1 MNYAKEIV
9 EQIGQEKQKRLQEG
23 GKDFHGALQIIVRIW
38 SDPSHALIELLQNAD
53 DAGATAVEYKMC
65 PQGILFSH
73 SGGHSFREDEVRA
86 ICSIA
91 DSTKDA
97 EKHTGFMGIGFKA
110 VFQLSNSP
118 FIFSHPWQFRFSK
131 EGFSPEKWGWILI
144 PRWVDSIPVDSIP
157 MEMEKVPKEKTVFWL
172 PYKVELSDDSKM
184 RIAEAIF
191 ERFDS
196 ICLLFL
202 RNVTKIQI
210 ESFDGRFRK
219 MFRSEDTVV
228 EEKNGEETTHKYKVF
243 RKLFNVPDEVKAD
256 NRVHESRRDKT
267 KVREIVLAFAIDA
280 KDKLQ
285 PMKYSHLYTFLPTV
299 YDPELRFVV
308 QGDFIL
314 DSHRSRVEESLKWNQ
329 WLWRC
334 VKDLLQ
340 SAIEGFQDDEGNH
353 VKGFKDKDNLRYQF
367 YTVLPSKGDFFW
379 FRYSYQTIIRTELV
393 EPFWKYCQE
402 TPIIVTSDN
411 TWVKPEEA
419 VIANAEVQKLLDKA
433 KLKELTGREHFVH
446 PEVGGVKEFLKEMGV
461 YDFEEQ
467 KILGALKD
475 EHWGNSK
482 ERGWFRDLY
491 TFFYDRVIDDNSKI
505 EWLRLYWANELKL
518 PIIKTT
524 QEIAK
529 KPDEVLFPPESEKEL
544 ELATGIPGVFFVDT
558 SIIEENSHKLLEKL
572 GVDSFTKKGIV
583 ETSILKGFEDDTI
596 WQNWT
601 VEERNRCV
609 RFIREWLKEQ
619 EWKPP
624 GLQRDLGVVRIETE
638 GNTLER
644 ADKCYFPEPELKLI
658 YPEASFVKLNRED
671 EEELNFLRALGVNDR
686 PRLLIEKGEY
696 QSDSEPAFALHW
708 KEFWNWLRG
717 KMSYSTGY
725 QRISDI
731 TCLDGWDEIQWS
743 QESAKPMLKYLIK
756 HWESYYKL
764 HLESR
769 YKYFYQVERS
779 EKVSSYLTWQ
789 LLGTQWLPTTKGLM
803 KPSAEVFVPSSKI
816 KRVAG
821 DLIPYISIPEGW
833 KEHEPLSQGQE
844 FFEFL
849 GIRTEL
855 DIASLQYLLQSIQK
869 RPIDDD
875 LKLHLTHIYQAFGR
889 LLQEENELG
898 EVKLLSESGT
908 FEDPS
913 TLYWNDDHDLGTH
926 FQGSEGVHFAWVPD
940 DVERQYVEVF
950 FEKTG
955 VKAIS
960 KQMQRELITP
970 TNVELNEDKTKLL
983 QGKARYIYSLLKHHK
998 ADKADKAGEK
1008 LSGLKVKS
1016 SDKLEILLRLD
1027 EIEMTVSSHVFY
1039 DVDGNTFYLTKDVEN
1054 FEIALELSRVFILD
1068 LSYISN
1074 IEIILREENGRI
1086 GERFKRQGIV
1096 LLNLPSEKI
1105 DDEQGDKTE
1114 ESKNGL
1120 GGSTTNQ
1127 ASPES
1132 ETESIS
1138 SGEGGT
1144 SQRHYPPSKPDRG
1157 VERVVLPYEER
1168 MNVEALNIERII
1180 RFEDS
1185 QDRKATNVSKENKGY
1200 DLESIDEATGEVRYI
1215 EVKARSFVMLTP
1227 HEYEVAKEKGAS
1239 YYLYVVDGEVVYI
1252 IQDPAN
1258 SCDVKEIETL
1268 ETRWNILGWREKAQ
1282 EYELHRY
1289 TS

>member
-9 EQIGQEKQKRLQEG
+9 EQIGLEKKNRLQGG
-23 GKDFHGALQIIVRIW
+23 GKDFQGALKRLVGIW
-38 SDPSHALIELLQNAD
+38 SDPTHALIELLQNAD
-53 DAGATAVEYKMC
+53 DAGALTVEYEIL
-65 PQGILFSH
+65 PGGILFKH
-73 SGGHSFREDEVRA
+73 NGHLFKEDEIRA
-86 ICSIA
+86 ICSID

-110 VFQLSNSP
+110 VFQLSTSP
-118 FIFSHPWQFRFSK
+118 FIISLPWQFRFSP
-131 EGFSPEKWGWILI
+131 EGFSPEEWGWILI
-144 PRWVDSIPVDSIP
+144 PRWVDSIPIEIEEVQ
-157 MEMEKVPKEKTVFWL
+157 KEETVFWL
-172 PYKVELSDDSKM
+172 PYKKELSEDSKR

-196 ICLLFL
+196 LCLLFL
-202 RNVTKIQI
+202 RNVTEIKI
-210 ESFDGRFRK
+210 ENFDGGIRE
-219 MFRSEDTVV
+219 MHRSEDTVI
-228 EEKNGEETTHKYKVF
+228 EEKNGKETTHKYKVF
-243 RKLFNVPDEVKAD
+243 RELFKVPDDVKTD
-256 NRVHESRRDKT
+256 YRVQDSGRDRA
-267 KVREIVLAFAIDA
+267 KVREIVLAFALDS
-280 KDKLQ
+280 KDNLQ
-285 PMKYSHLYTFLPTV
+285 PMKYSHLYTFLPTD

-314 DSHRSRVEESLKWNQ
+314 DSQRSRVEESLKWNQ

-393 EPFWKYCQE
+393 EPFWKYCRE

-411 TWVKPEEA
+411 AWVNPEEV

-461 YDFEEQ
+461 YVFEEQ
-467 KILGALKD
+467 KILEALKD
-475 EHWGNSK
+475 EHWVNSK
-482 ERGWFRDLY
+482 ERGWFQDLY
-491 TFFYDRVIDDNSKI
+491 TFFYDRLIDDNSKI

-544 ELATGIPGVFFVDT
+544 ELATGIPDVFFVDT
-558 SIIEENSHKLLEKL
+558 SIIDENSHKLLEKL
-572 GVDSFTKKGIV
+572 GVDSFTKRGII

-671 EEELNFLRALGVNDR
+671 EEELNFLQALGVNDR

-696 QSDSEPAFALHW
+696 QSDSEPAFALRW
-708 KEFWNWLRG
+708 KEFWTWLRG

-743 QESAKPMLKYLIK
+743 QESAKLMLKYLIK

-769 YKYFYQVERS
+769 YKYFYQVGRS

-789 LLGTQWLPTTKGLM
+789 LLETPWLPTTKGLM

-833 KEHEPLSQGQE
+833 KEQE
-844 FFEFL
+844 FLGIGKKFFEFL
-849 GIRTEL
+849 GIRTDL
-855 DIASLQYLLQSIQK
+855 DRESLQSLLQFIQK

-875 LKLHLTHIYQAFGR
+875 LKLHLSHIYQAFGR
-889 LLQEENELG
+889 LLEEENELG
-898 EVKLLSESGT
+898 EVKLLPESGT
-908 FEDPS
+908 FEDSS

-926 FQGSEGVHFAWVPD
+926 FQGIEGVHFAWVPD
-940 DVERQYVEVF
+940 DVERQYVAVF
-950 FEKTG
+950 FEKAG

-970 TNVELNEDKTKLL
+970 PNEGLNKEWEELL
-983 QGKARYIYSLLKHHK
+983 QEKARYIYSLFKHHK
-998 ADKADKAGEK
+998 AGKANILGEM
-1008 LSGLKVKS
+1008 LSRLQVKS
-1016 SDKLEILLRLD
+1016 SDKLEMLLRLD
-1027 EIEMTVSSHVFY
+1027 EIEMTVNTDVFY
-1039 DVDGNTFYLTKDVEN
+1039 DVNSNTLYLTKDVEN
-1054 FEIALELSRVFILD
+1054 FEIALELARVFVLD
-1068 LSYISN
+1068 LGYISD
-1074 IEIILREENGRI
+1074 IEIILREKNERI
-1086 GERFKRQGIV
+1086 EERFRRQGIV
-1096 LLNLPSEKI
+1096 LLNLGSPAVDEVKLEERNDEIEYGGEEKKKELASIVERLKTREKKEKAANLVSKSER
-1105 DDEQGDKTE
+1105 
-1114 ESKNGL
+1114 S
-1120 GGSTTNQ
+1120 
-1127 ASPES
+1127 
-1132 ETESIS
+1132 
-1138 SGEGGT
+1138 
-1144 SQRHYPPSKPDRG
+1144 
-1157 VERVVLPYEER
+1157 VERVGLSHEER
-1168 MNVEALNIERII
+1168 MKVEASNIEWII
-1180 RFEDS
+1180 KFEESPS
-1185 QDRKATNVSKENKGY
+1185 QNRKVKNVSNEYKGY

-1215 EVKARSFVMLTP
+1215 EVKTASYVKLTP
-1227 HEYEVAKEKGAS
+1227 HEFEVAQEKGSS
-1239 YYLYVVDGEVVYI
+1239 YYLYIVEGGVVHI

-1258 SCDVKEIETL
+1258 SCIVEETETL
-1268 ETRWNILGWREKAQ
+1268 ETRWNIKGWREKAQ
-1282 EYELHRY
+1282 GSYQIFY
-1289 TS
+1289 